1 MSRPKGAKN
10 KPKYKGGVQIL
21 NFDKQ
26 IANSPVTKTNT
37 MYGIVNYGEK
47 NDYPYKLLD
56 LYNTSVT
63 MRACVDFSKNAII
76 GDGIDWENINVEDA
90 PNPNYYTSWF
100 SFLSQLA
107 YDFVMFDAFAFQIIM
122 NRDKKTFSFFNQPID
137 TVRLEEMDED
147 GVINNAYLCK
157 DWTNPVKYPPVKV
170 PMFGFQDDA
179 TIKAGQ
185 VYLFYY
191 HRHNPINSYYGLPT
205 YTSAIN
211 SIQAEAAY
219 QVYDHKQVS
228 NGFTPSGILT
238 LNAVETDE
246 ERMQIIK
253 NVTAMFTGADN
264 AGNVMIS
271 FRDNDEQQAPAFTP
285 FSAQTEHID
294 LYDKAN
300 ERTVNRIM
308 AAFKIP
314 SKALIGYPCDDTG
327 FSNSG
332 EFLEAAFRL
341 YNVNCANQNRNE
353 MLDIINK
360 LFAMNGIDV
369 KIILKPLKYNYDGQS
384 DNNNEVVEDRVED
397 DKTEQGSVTDETAT
411 ERENNSI

>member
-1 MSRPKGAKN
+1 MSRPKGSKN
-10 KPKYKGGVQIL
+10 KPKYRGSNVQIL

-47 NDYPYKLLD
+47 NDYPYRLLD

-76 GDGIDWENINVEDA
+76 GEGIDWEAINIEDA
-90 PNPNYYTSWF
+90 PNPNYYTSWTT
-100 SFLSQLA
+100 FLSELA

-122 NRDKKTFSFFNQPID
+122 NKDKKTFSFFHQPID
-137 TVRLEEMDED
+137 TIRLEEMDED
-147 GVINNAYLCK
+147 GVINYAYLSK
-157 DWTNPVKYPPVKV
+157 DWTNPVKYQPVKV
-170 PMFGFQDDA
+170 QLFGFQDEA
-179 TIKAGQ
+179 TLRANE

-191 HRHNPINSYYGLPT
+191 HRHNPINAYYGLPT

-211 SIQAEAAY
+211 AIQSEAAY
-219 QVYDHKQVS
+219 QTYDLKTIS

-238 LNAVETDE
+238 LPAVETDE
-246 ERMQIIK
+246 ERMQVIK
-253 NVTAMFTGADN
+253 NVTSMFTGQEN
-264 AGNVMIS
+264 ANNIMIT
-271 FRDNDEQQAPAFTP
+271 FRENDEAKSPEYTSFTQAN
-285 FSAQTEHID
+285 ENVD
-294 LYDKAN
+294 MYEKAN
-300 ERTVNRIM
+300 ERVVARIM

-332 EFLEAAFRL
+332 EFLESAFRL

-353 MLDIINK
+353 MLDIINQM
-360 LFAMNGIDV
+360 FQMNGIDV
-369 KIILKPLKYNYDGQS
+369 KIVLKPLVYNY
-384 DNNNEVVEDRVED
+384 VEEKDTTETEEPTEE
-397 DKTEQGSVTDETAT
+397 DKTEQTKVTDDTAT
-411 ERENNSI
+411 ERENNTL